1 MDSAYARRVDDRL
14 PGSRR
19 AGRGPRQAQKIYR
32 VTLDLLAECGYDDL
46 TVEGV
51 AARAGV
57 NKTTIYRWW
66 SDKDALLGAALVQS
80 DLLRLTVP
88 DTGSLRGDLRGLV
101 RELVE
106 LMTGEATSRVVVA
119 ALGAVAGRPRLEW
132 LAREFVADRLSGERA
147 VFDRAVARGELRA
160 TVEPA
165 VIVDL
170 LAGAVWSRVMLRQA
184 PVSEEFAEQVV
195 DVVLGGCLS

>member
-1 MDSAYARRVDDRL
+1 MDGAYARRVDDRL

-160 TVEPA
+160 AVEPA

-184 PVSEEFAEQVV
+184 LVSEEFAEQVV
-195 DVVLGGCLS
+195 DVVLDGCLS

>member
-1 MDSAYARRVDDRL
+1 MDGAYARRVDDRL

-160 TVEPA
+160 AVEPA

-195 DVVLGGCLS
+195 DVVLDGCLS

>member
-1 MDSAYARRVDDRL
+1 MDDRL

-160 TVEPA
+160 AVEPA

-195 DVVLGGCLS
+195 DVVLDGCLS

>member
-1 MDSAYARRVDDRL
+1 MDGAYARRVDDRL

-106 LMTGEATSRVVVA
+106 LMTGEATSRAVVA

-160 TVEPA
+160 VVEPA

-195 DVVLGGCLS
+195 DVVLDGCLS